1 MRWLILMC
9 ALSSAGCAVQPS
21 PFASYA
27 DQACSNPA
35 FQPERADCMKIAM
48 LALAA
53 LANPRPGQKKI
64 DSVFAAL
71 QPYSPYGP
79 TNRGWRGISP
89 GRKPGEIGAVS
100 LADGVMFSVQMLDA
114 TSQVSARTPSA
125 EEIAAAIGRGMYPV
139 HKL

>member
-1 MRWLILMC
+1 MRWLILVC
-9 ALSSAGCAVQPS
+9 ALSPVGCAVQHS
-21 PFASYA
+21 SFAPYA
-27 DQACSNPA
+27 DQTCSSPA
-35 FQPERADCMKIAM
+35 FQPERADCVRIVT
-48 LALAA
+48 LALDA

-71 QPYSPYGP
+71 RPYSPYGP
-79 TNRGWRGISP
+79 TSRGWKGISP
-89 GRKPGEIGAVS
+89 GRKPGEIGAAS

-114 TSQVSARTPSA
+114 TSQVSARTPGA